1 MSSSLEQKIPA
12 VIYCD
17 PQIGSI
23 RIAALTLLDRLVV
36 ALHRGG
42 CRAIHVV
49 CPGPVPDMRRARAL
63 GMSVQTAA
71 AAPQTSGP
79 VLVSSCSVLIQPV
92 DVKAVLGK
100 SGHLS
105 DSAGA
110 LLPVG
115 VTARLPAALSD
126 FGAALENVPV
136 VRSIGVAGRVDDRES
151 ATRMERQLW
160 ASLGSTSD
168 GVVDTYFNRPLGRFL
183 SKVLIHTPVTPNQ
196 VTVVSALVGLVSAWF
211 FAQGNYTAGIIGAI
225 LLQLSALID
234 CVDGDI
240 ARVVFKE
247 SPIGKWLDLGLDQ
260 VVHVAVFATLAVGLH
275 RAGIDAPVMWLGIS
289 AVAGAVISFPVV
301 VRARRLATA
310 EDTRLEKF
318 IDAASTR
325 DFTALILFLAVIGHL
340 EWFLWLTGITVHIFW
355 VTALVLQLPK
365 STGKS
370 ATSSGA

>member
-17 PQIGSI
+17 PPIGSI

-42 CRAIHVV
+42 CGTIHVV
-49 CPGPVPDMRRARAL
+49 CPGLVPGLRRAGAL
-63 GMSVQTAA
+63 GIPVQIAA
-71 AAPQTSGP
+71 TAPQISGP
-79 VLVSSCSVLIQPV
+79 VLVAGCAVLIQPV
-92 DVKAVLGK
+92 DVKLILGK
-100 SGHLS
+100 DGRLC
-105 DSAGA
+105 DSAGVV
-110 LLPVG
+110 LPVG
-115 VTARLPAALSD
+115 VSVGLPAASCEVE
-126 FGAALENVPV
+126 AALANVPV
-136 VRSIGVAGRVDDRES
+136 VRALGVAGRVDDRES
-151 ATRMERQLW
+151 AMRMERKLW
-160 ASLGSTSD
+160 ASLGSASD
-168 GVVDTYFNRPLGRFL
+168 GVVDTCFNRPLGRVL
-183 SKVLIHTPVTPNQ
+183 SKLLIHTPVTPNQ
-196 VTVVSALVGLVSAWF
+196 VTVVSALVGLASAWF
-211 FAQGNYTAGIIGAI
+211 FAQGNYMAGIIGAI
-225 LLQLSALID
+225 LLQCSALID

-275 RAGIDAPVMWLGIS
+275 RAGVDAPVVWLGVS

-365 STGKS
+365 RAGKS
-370 ATSSGA
+370 ATGSGA

>member
-1 MSSSLEQKIPA
+1 MPDSREQKVPA
-12 VIYCD
+12 IIFCD
-17 PQIGSI
+17 PKIGSI

-42 CRAIHVV
+42 CGPIRVV
-49 CPGPVPDMRRARAL
+49 CAGELPVLRRSRAL
-63 GMSVQTAA
+63 GIAVDTIPSV
-71 AAPQTSGP
+71 PSVEGP
-79 VLVSSCSVLIQPV
+79 VLLADCSLMVQPG
-92 DVKAVLGK
+92 DIKAMLAQRGRLMDASGEAFPLGV
-100 SGHLS
+100 
-105 DSAGA
+105 AG
-110 LLPVG
+110 G
-115 VTARLPAALSD
+115 LPAGTPDIAPLLKSAPEIR
-126 FGAALENVPV
+126 AA
-136 VRSIGVAGRVDDRES
+136 GVAGRVVDA
-151 ATRMERQLW
+151 ATAKVLERKLW
-160 ASLGSTSD
+160 ASLGSSSD

-196 VTVVSALVGLVSAWF
+196 VTVVSALVGLASAWF
-211 FAQGNYTAGIIGAI
+211 FARGNYTAGIIGAI

-260 VVHVAVFATLAVGLH
+260 VVHVAVFATLAIGLH
-275 RAGIDAPVMWLGIS
+275 HAGVNAPVMWLGIS

-301 VRARRLATA
+301 VRARRLSTV
-310 EDTRLEKF
+310 EDSKLEKF

-325 DFTALILFLAVIGHL
+325 DFTALILFLAVIARL

-365 STGKS
+365 RAGNS
-370 ATSSGA
+370 ATRSGA